1 MLDFIKDR
9 FTERTSLDGSLL
21 IAIGVICL
29 MFGPLVKYAAYVAVV
44 YGAWTLLKS
53 E

>member
-9 FTERTSLDGSLL
+9 CSERTSLDGSLL
-21 IAIGVICL
+21 IAVGVVCL
-29 MFGPLVKYAAYVAVV
+29 MFGPLVKYAAYAAVV
-44 YGAWTLLKS
+44 YGVYTLLKP

>member
-21 IAIGVICL
+21 IAIGIVCL
-29 MFGPLVKYAAYVAVV
+29 MFGPLVKYAAYAAVV
-44 YGAWTLLKS
+44 YGVYTLLKP